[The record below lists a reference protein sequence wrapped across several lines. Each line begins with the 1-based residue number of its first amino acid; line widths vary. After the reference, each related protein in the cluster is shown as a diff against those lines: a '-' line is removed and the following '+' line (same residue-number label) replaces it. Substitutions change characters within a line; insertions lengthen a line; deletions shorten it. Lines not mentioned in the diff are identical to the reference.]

1 MILLIFLPKSYIIK
15 VGKDELSKGVP
26 MAEII
31 KRIMR
36 KQNTEGKKYEHLQ

>member
-31 KRIMR
+31 KRITR
-36 KQNTEGKKYEHLQ
+36 KQNT